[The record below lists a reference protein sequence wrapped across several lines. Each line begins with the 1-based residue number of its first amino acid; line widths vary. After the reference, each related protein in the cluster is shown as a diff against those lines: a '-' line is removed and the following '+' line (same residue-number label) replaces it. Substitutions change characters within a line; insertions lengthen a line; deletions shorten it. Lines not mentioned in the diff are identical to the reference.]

1 MISLP
6 DLRHHYQQAVESVVI
21 QKSTRVITAVAFHI
35 FHTVKHAALV
45 PTAVMALAIGTPIT
59 IASIPFYVI
68 AYGIDFVS
76 RNFCTVE
83 NAGLIP
89 PSRLQQVILTIDA
102 IIKYISPKMV
112 YFFTI
117 VALTPFIAVT
127 ITIDYIEDKAIE
139 ITQIALDTLG
149 IPVELQISRKKL
161 LTILHE
167 WESLAL
173 PEENRKKA
181 SKAIIDY
188 YERSNELFRSLFPFP
203 NYLYIEECGLHSLP
217 EIFQYKPFSNLNALS
232 LMNNRLTHLPNA
244 LYNLPS
250 DCQLFI
256 SQNQFS
262 EEEVFRILRTTNEPN
277 YHGPIINGITIYDAP
292 DFVIE
297 AQLVLNGP
305 GEPHDIIQQ
314 EENQVRRTINQL
326 YRNLYQA
333 IGREPQD
340 LSNLEH
346 SETLRSWLSRLSRV
360 SDYSRAD
367 ANTRRAFITNIITY
381 LEEANRNQE
390 FQNIFKQI
398 IQDASATCG
407 DRVAL
412 SVLHLDIAYQLEN
425 IDPSNMRDLS
435 QFLLR
440 GCLAMELLEE
450 CARQKVQSVPSEVDE
465 LEVYLGYPIAL
476 KQELNLPISQETML
490 YFRCSLLTREDLATA
505 KDFVMSHL
513 NDRDACLTFLVTHDT
528 WKRALVGYNQGA
540 MDAIEHKKLRDLENA
555 ESPEESLYIENE
567 YIQALK
573 ALSAQAIR

>member
-6 DLRHHYQQAVESVVI
+6 DLRYHYQQAVESVVI
-21 QKSTRVITAVAFHI
+21 QKSTRVITSVAFHA
-35 FHTVKHAALV
+35 FHTAKRVALF
-45 PTAVMALAIGTPIT
+45 PTAIFGFAVGTPMA
-59 IASIPFYVI
+59 IASIPFFLI
-68 AYGIDFVS
+68 AYGIDFAA
-76 RNFCTVE
+76 RKFCRVE
-83 NAGLIP
+83 NP
-89 PSRLQQVILTIDA
+89 PVLPASRLQQVILIIDS
-102 IIKYISPKMV
+102 IIKYMRPKMV

-117 VALTPFIAVT
+117 VAFAPFIAVT
-127 ITIDYIEDKAIE
+127 IVIDYTEDKAIE

-149 IPVELQISRKKL
+149 IPVELQISRRKL
-161 LTILHE
+161 LIILRE
-167 WESLAL
+167 WESLAH

-181 SKAIIDY
+181 SKRIIDY
-188 YERSNELFRSLFPFP
+188 YERSNELFRDLFPFH
-203 NYLYIEECGLHSLP
+203 NYLYIGECGLHSLP

-232 LMNNRLTHLPNA
+232 LINNRLTYLPNA
-244 LYNLPS
+244 LYSLPS

-256 SQNQFS
+256 SQNEFS
-262 EEEVFRILRTTNEPN
+262 EEEVFRILRTTNQPN
-277 YHGPIINGITIYDAP
+277 YHGPVINGITIHDAP
-292 DFVIE
+292 DFFVE
-297 AQLVLNGP
+297 AQFVLDGP
-305 GEPHDIIQQ
+305 GEPHDTTQQ
-314 EENQVRRTINQL
+314 EENQVPRIVNQL

-360 SDYSRAD
+360 SDYSRAN

-381 LEEANRNQE
+381 LEEANRNPE
-390 FQNIFKQI
+390 FQNIFNQI
-398 IQDASATCG
+398 IYDASATCG

-425 IDPSNMRDLS
+425 IDLSNMRELS

-450 CARQKVQSVPSEVDE
+450 CARQKVQSMLSEVDE

-490 YFRCSLLTREDLATA
+490 YFRCSLLTREDLAIA
-505 KDFVMSHL
+505 NDFVMSHL
-513 NDRDACLTFLVTHDT
+513 NDHDACLTFLIRHDT

-540 MDAIEHKKLRDLENA
+540 MDTIERKKLRDLENA
-555 ESPEESLYIENE
+555 ESPEESLSIENE